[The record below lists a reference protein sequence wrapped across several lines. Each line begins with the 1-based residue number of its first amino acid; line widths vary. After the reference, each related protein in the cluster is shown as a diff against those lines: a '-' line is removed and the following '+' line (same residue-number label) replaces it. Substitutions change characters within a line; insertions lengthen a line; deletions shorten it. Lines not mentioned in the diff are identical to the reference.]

1 MSRKIFGQSLA
12 ALTLIMGTAG
22 FNTANACSSDGYIA
36 TLGVFAGNFAI
47 RNCALAHGQLLEI
60 SSNTALF
67 SLVGTLYGGDG
78 RSTFG
83 LPETRGRSIIGAGSG
98 PGLSTISLGQKG
110 GREAITL
117 TVANMPAH
125 THEATAEV
133 EVTGLE
139 AMLNAYYPSWG
150 ENGKGNNSSNS
161 EQYINAWKATVW
173 SENVPNATLSP
184 MSIDLVAGGDPS
196 GTVTVESAGGG
207 TAVNIRDP
215 YIGMHWLIQVAGIY
229 PSRN

>member
-1 MSRKIFGQSLA
+1 MFRKIFSQSLA
-12 ALTLIMGTAG
+12 ALTLIISTAG
-22 FNTANACSSDGYIA
+22 FNTANACSSDGYMA

-47 RNCALAHGQLLEI
+47 RNCAFAHGQILAI

-78 RSTFG
+78 RTTFG
-83 LPETRGRSIIGAGSG
+83 LPDTRGRSIIGTGTG
-98 PGLSTISLGQKG
+98 PGLSTIFLGAKSG
-110 GREAITL
+110 SETVTL
-117 TVANMPAH
+117 SVANMPAH

-139 AMLNAYYPSWG
+139 AMLNAYQPALG
-150 ENGKGNNSSNS
+150 IGKNAIGTDQYVNAATGTTFSND
-161 EQYINAWKATVW
+161 
-173 SENVPNATLSP
+173 VPNVTLSP

-196 GTVTVESAGGG
+196 GTVTVESTGGG

-215 YIGMHWLIQVAGIY
+215 YIGMNWLIQVAGLY